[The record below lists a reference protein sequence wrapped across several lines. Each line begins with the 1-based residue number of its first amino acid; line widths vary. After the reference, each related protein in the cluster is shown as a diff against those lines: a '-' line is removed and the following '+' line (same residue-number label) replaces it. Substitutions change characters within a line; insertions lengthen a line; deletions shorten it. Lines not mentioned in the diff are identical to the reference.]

1 MLEVYRGTRDTFPK
15 REKTNFKYSF
25 KKGIFMGKIVD
36 FETWTDKPNMT
47 MEEIIQLTD
56 SIGQEVKEHPERFT
70 PEARALIELGEE
82 IERGGNSEFEIVRN
96 EKRIRDVMKK
106 VGHINLSG
114 PEFNNKDW
122 EDFHKKADM
131 NIDIKPLF

>member
-1 MLEVYRGTRDTFPK
+1 MLFQYLQGLQRFSYPHKLTK
-15 REKTNFKYSF
+15 SL
-25 KKGIFMGKIVD
+25 IMGKIVD
-36 FETWTDKPNMT
+36 FETWTDKPNMS

-82 IERGGNSEFEIVRN
+82 IERGGSSEFEIVRN

-106 VGHINLSG
+106 VGHINLPG

-122 EDFHKKADM
+122 EDFNKKADM